1 MRRTM
6 NIYIDFDDT
15 ICPEGD
21 VLNKPFDNAIE
32 VIQKFKANGNR
43 IIIYSCRSSK
53 DVLGEHME
61 RATQHM
67 LDYLRRWGIPY
78 DSVFYGKPNYDVVID
93 DKAIG
98 FRDNWKQ
105 IGDAIKGN

>member
-1 MRRTM
+1 M

-15 ICPEGD
+15 ICPMGD

-32 VIQKFKANGNR
+32 VIKKFKADGNN
-43 IIIYSCRSSK
+43 IIIYSCRSSR
-53 DVLGEHME
+53 DVLGKHME
-61 RATQHM
+61 IATKNM
-67 LDYLRRWGIPY
+67 LDYLKSWDIPY

-98 FRDNWKQ
+98 FHDNWAQ
-105 IGDAIKGN
+105 IGKAIHGN